1 MFIHDIMAIRDRCG
15 TEAER
20 AQINEAIDVLGD
32 TFLEMV
38 KAFDNRATGKGNDLP
53 DLGRARAAMELLRSK
68 DTRNVLPQFESDSA
82 LAVFL
87 VKFGRQII
95 ES

>member
-1 MFIHDIMAIRDRCG
+1 MFIHDIMAIRDRCK
-15 TEAER
+15 TEEER

-32 TFLEMV
+32 TFMEMV
-38 KAFDNRATGKGNDLP
+38 KAFENRENGGKLP
-53 DLGRARAAMELLRSK
+53 DLGEARAAMEFLRTK
-68 DTRNVLPQFESDSA
+68 DTRNVLPQFESDGA

-87 VKFGRQII
+87 VKFGRQIV